1 MIEGTTNG
9 EHELEE
15 YLNLYN
21 GFLSDITFFE
31 DYTNSYHIDDDIQI
45 FKLRGL
51 EIDTMRIEYL
61 KDGLFQ
67 QRSEKKTTKKTIPEP
82 KQNPV
87 ANSTLE
93 EEKSFDQSIKI
104 QSLVANVRDLFP
116 QLGTGFLAKCLPYFD
131 NNPENVINALLEDNL
146 PPHLANLDR
155 TMEFTENEP
164 AKIQEKPVE
173 HKREEESNDH
183 FHGMELSKLHRGKK
197 SKAKNANALLEDK
210 RELLDAQECELEE
223 LNRLNHQLSTRKSKL
238 ALQVA
243 QTEESKD
250 QTRLNFHQTLVKKE
264 PLILVDEENLVENPI
279 ENSFE
284 LLGSRTIWLVI

>member
-1 MIEGTTNG
+1 MIEGATNG

-15 YLNLYN
+15 CLNLYN

-61 KDGLFQ
+61 KEGLFQ
-67 QRSEKKTTKKTIPEP
+67 HRSEKKTTKKTVSKL

-87 ANSTLE
+87 ANSTE
-93 EEKSFDQSIKI
+93 QEEKSCDESIKI
-104 QSLVANVRDLFP
+104 QSLVANVKDLFP

-131 NNPENVINALLEDNL
+131 NNPETVINALLEDNL

-164 AKIQEKPVE
+164 TTTVIEEKPVE
-173 HKREEESNDH
+173 PKREDH
-183 FHGMELSKLHRGKK
+183 FQGMELSKLHRGKK

-210 RELLDAQECELEE
+210 SELSGLKDKFSGKKKVPCFFNSIKITVFYTLELWSFFTREKNMQIHKLF
-223 LNRLNHQLSTRKSKL
+223 KSKF
-238 ALQVA
+238 QC
-243 QTEESKD
+243 
-250 QTRLNFHQTLVKKE
+250 
-264 PLILVDEENLVENPI
+264 
-279 ENSFE
+279 
-284 LLGSRTIWLVI
+284 RT

>member
-155 TMEFTENEP
+155 TMEFTEIEP

-173 HKREEESNDH
+173 PKREEESNDH

-210 RELLDAQECELEE
+210 SD
-223 LNRLNHQLSTRKSKL
+223 LSGL
-238 ALQVA
+238 
-243 QTEESKD
+243 KD
-250 QTRLNFHQTLVKKE
+250 KFSGKKYFFL
-264 PLILVDEENLVENPI
+264 LILTALKH
-279 ENSFE
+279 
-284 LLGSRTIWLVI
+284 LTI

>member
-1 MIEGTTNG
+1 MIEGATNG

-61 KDGLFQ
+61 KEGLFQ
-67 QRSEKKTTKKTIPEP
+67 HRSEKKTTKKTAPEP

-87 ANSTLE
+87 ANSTE
-93 EEKSFDQSIKI
+93 QEEKSLSYIQI

-164 AKIQEKPVE
+164 TTVIEEKPVE
-173 HKREEESNDH
+173 PKREKSIEH
-183 FHGMELSKLHRGKK
+183 FQGMELSKLHRGKK

-210 RELLDAQECELEE
+210 SELSGL
-223 LNRLNHQLSTRKSKL
+223 
-238 ALQVA
+238 
-243 QTEESKD
+243 KD
-250 QTRLNFHQTLVKKE
+250 KFSGKKK
-264 PLILVDEENLVENPI
+264 I
-279 ENSFE
+279 F
-284 LLGSRTIWLVI
+284 LLFLTA